1 MTVPAML
8 LTRKDAVKIW
18 ALVFVLEMYKW
29 PTVQGGRVFLWGP
42 NEMAWPE
49 LSLKV
54 SQKFQP
60 VLC

>member
-29 PTVQGGRVFLWGP
+29 PAVQGGHVFLWGP
-42 NEMAWPE
+42 NEMA
-49 LSLKV
+49 
-54 SQKFQP
+54 
-60 VLC
+60 